1 MVYLTAYMRSRGANQ
16 VHVVGGAAASVA
28 KQRRAPLYVLQRAA
42 QWHSLTL
49 SHTYTAL
56 YRVSGGNIEHM
67 HYLRGWA
74 LSLFACPGIKC
85 RLVSAFP
92 FAAVASSVC
101 YVEPKHFVYMRFGAI
116 SLSGENGFKSA
127 DGCQI
132 ATAFSGEK
140 ILVFMRV
147 GIFQSGTRRRRW
159 CI

>member
-49 SHTYTAL
+49 SHTL
-56 YRVSGGNIEHM
+56 YG
-67 HYLRGWA
+67 
-74 LSLFACPGIKC
+74 
-85 RLVSAFP
+85 VSARRKYRTHALLAWMGFVAFCAP
-92 FAAVASSVC
+92 RNKMPSRFRISCATAASSVC
-101 YVEPKHFVYMRFGAI
+101 YTMSNQSILSMRFGAI